1 MANVD
6 LTAIQKLAV
15 ADALM
20 KSLKPLTDTRGGKG
34 GAPNLRTDADDK
46 LREMYA
52 ESGVDRMRISI
63 GDTEVGTL
71 SMVFTKPVD
80 EDVYQIVDTEKFAWW
95 LIETDEGHDTL
106 YNALTDYKTT
116 ELFARISQNYGFMP
130 DGVVVA
136 HKQEPAHVKGTLLKV
151 TPAKVA
157 AALADGLPQAVTG
170 LIAGGVE

>member
-20 KSLKPLTDTRGGKG
+20 KSLKPLTDTRGGKD

-63 GDTEVGTL
+63 GDIEVGTL

-80 EDVYQIVDTEKFAWW
+80 EQVYQVEDAESFTAW
-95 LIETDEGHDTL
+95 LRSTDEGFDTL
-106 YNALTDYKTT
+106 TTALTDYKTCDS
-116 ELFARISQNYGFMP
+116 LARVAQNYGFIP
-130 DGVVVA
+130 DGVRVA